1 MSLRLLTSDS
11 TNPWF
16 NLATEDWIFREMNPA
31 YRVLF
36 LWRNSE
42 TVVIGRHQNP
52 WKECRLDK
60 MEADGV
66 FLARRQSG
74 GGAVFHD
81 LGNTNFTFMTSRD
94 QYDQEENF
102 EVIID
107 ALARFGVSA
116 ERSGRNDLLVN
127 GRKISGSAFKHAKD
141 RSFHHGTLLIDAD
154 LTRLVDYLSPT
165 KRKLISKGIDSV
177 RSRVANLREF
187 RPDMT
192 HERLSEKIFAVF
204 QERYGEEATVEHL
217 SRDELAAVPSLK
229 DYYSQMSDWEW
240 RFGKTP
246 DFSHH
251 LETRFDW
258 GEIDL
263 HLDVRRG
270 RIGTVRVFSDA
281 LNTDMIDFLNHSLGG
296 VRYDAESVAGVLDN
310 GQRDVPNA
318 GDHLAE
324 LKAWI
329 TEEMA

>member
-16 NLATEDWIFREMNPA
+16 NLATEDWIFREMDPS

-52 WKECRLDK
+52 WKECHLDK
-60 MEADGV
+60 MESDGI

-81 LGNTNFTFMTSRD
+81 LGNTNFTFMTSRE
-94 QYDQEENF
+94 QYSQEENF
-102 EVIID
+102 QIIID
-107 ALARFGVSA
+107 ALAAFGIPA
-116 ERSGRNDLLVN
+116 ERSGRNDLLVE
-127 GRKISGSAFKHAKD
+127 GRKISGSAFKHTRD

-154 LTRLVDYLSPT
+154 LLRLVDYLSPT
-165 KRKLISKGIDSV
+165 KRKLVSKGIDSV
-177 RSRVANLREF
+177 RSRVANLREYV
-187 RPDMT
+187 PDLT
-192 HERLSEKIFAVF
+192 HDALAGKISEVF
-204 QERYGEEATVEHL
+204 CNHYGESAEAEHL
-217 SRDELAAVPSLK
+217 DSKELASEPSLNA
-229 DYYSQMSDWEW
+229 YYEQMKDWEW
-240 RFGKTP
+240 RFGRTP

-270 RIGTVRVFSDA
+270 RIVEVRVFSDA
-281 LNTDMIDFLNHSLGG
+281 LNTEMIDYLNNTLGG
-296 VRYDAESVAGVLDN
+296 TRYDRRSVAQVLEAGADN
-310 GQRDVPNA
+310 LPG
-318 GDHLAE
+318 
-324 LKAWI
+324 
-329 TEEMA
+329 TEEQFEQLTEWMAKEL

>member
-16 NLATEDWIFREMNPA
+16 NLATEDWIFREMDPTF
-31 YRVLF
+31 RVLF

-52 WKECRLDK
+52 WKECHLEK
-60 MEADGV
+60 MEADGI

-81 LGNTNFTFMTSRD
+81 LGNTNFTFMTSKE

-102 EVIID
+102 RIIID
-107 ALARFGVSA
+107 ALAAFEVSA
-116 ERSGRNDLLVN
+116 ERSGRNDLLVD

-141 RSFHHGTLLIDAD
+141 RSFHHGTLLINAD
-154 LTRLVDYLSPT
+154 LLRLVDYLSPT
-165 KRKLISKGIDSV
+165 KRKLVSKGIESV
-177 RSRVANLREF
+177 RSRVANLREYV
-187 RPDMT
+187 PDLT
-192 HERLSEKIFAVF
+192 HEALTEQIFETF
-204 QERYGEEATVEHL
+204 CSHYGETGEVEHL
-217 SRDELAAVPSLK
+217 SSSELATIPSLNS
-229 DYYSQMSDWEW
+229 YYEQLKDWEW

-270 RIGTVRVFSDA
+270 RIKAVRVFSDA
-281 LNTDMIDFLNHSLGG
+281 LNTDMIDYLNDTLQG
-296 VRYDAESVAGVLDN
+296 VPYDRKHIAGVLRTGAN
-310 GQRDVPNA
+310 TVPSA
-318 GDHLAE
+318 ETHFSELADWVIKE
-324 LKAWI
+324 L
-329 TEEMA
+329 